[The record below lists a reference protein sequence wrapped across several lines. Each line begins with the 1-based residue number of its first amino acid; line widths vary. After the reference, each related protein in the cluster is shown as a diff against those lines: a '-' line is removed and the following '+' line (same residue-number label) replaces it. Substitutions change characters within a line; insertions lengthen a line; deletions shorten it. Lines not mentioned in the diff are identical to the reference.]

1 MGFTRRDEAHGKA
14 NGIEFTIQSC
24 ILVSMMILDLLLA
37 LTLGFALTACVV
49 TVLVRFTDPKSQE
62 QWYRAS
68 QDAEAAG
75 SDR

>member
-1 MGFTRRDEAHGKA
+1 
-14 NGIEFTIQSC
+14 
-24 ILVSMMILDLLLA
+24 MMILDLLLA